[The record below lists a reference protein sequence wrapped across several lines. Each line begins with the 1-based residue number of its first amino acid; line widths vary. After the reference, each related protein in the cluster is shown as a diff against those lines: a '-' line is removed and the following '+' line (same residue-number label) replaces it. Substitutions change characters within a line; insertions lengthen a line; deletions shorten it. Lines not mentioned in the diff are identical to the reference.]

1 MTARFGENW
10 VTTLK
15 PTETDRLLYSTT
27 GLHAAEILDIC
38 ERIHDAATE
47 SKRNWPPILGL
58 YCSVVVT
65 LAYLRRN
72 RVQEELAETYGVS
85 QATISRAIA
94 SITPLLD
101 EALRTFVPTA
111 EELDPGVQYVV
122 DGTLLPCWSWADHP
136 ELYSGKHKTTG
147 MNVQLVSTPEGRLAW
162 ISDPV
167 DGARH
172 DVYCLDES
180 GALDT
185 LDPGNWTGDKG
196 YVGRGMITP
205 IKKKAHRD
213 LLDWEKKLNTGINS
227 VRAVIERT
235 VSHLKSWRILHTDY
249 RRPLDTFST
258 TISAVVALHFY
269 TLA

>member
-1 MTARFGENW
+1 
-10 VTTLK
+10 
-15 PTETDRLLYSTT
+15 LYPTT
-27 GLHAAEILDIC
+27 GLHASEILDTC
-38 ERIHDAATE
+38 ERIHRAAAE

-58 YCSVVVT
+58 YGSVIVT

-101 EALRTFVPTA
+101 EALRPFVPTA
-111 EELDPGVQYVV
+111 DELDPDTQYIV
-122 DGTLLPCWSWADHP
+122 DGTLLPCWSWAGHR

-147 MNVQLVSTPEGRLAW
+147 LNVRVVCTLDGRLAW
-162 ISDPV
+162 VSDPV
-167 DGARH
+167 DGAHH

-185 LDPGNWTGDKG
+185 LEPGNWTGDKG

-205 IKKKAHRD
+205 IKKSIHRD
-213 LLDWEKKLNTGINS
+213 MLDWEKKFNTGINS
-227 VRAVIERT
+227 ARAVVER
-235 VSHLKSWRILHTDY
+235 VISHLKNWRILHQDY
-249 RRPLDTFST
+249 RRPLDTFAT

-269 TLA
+269 TLAE